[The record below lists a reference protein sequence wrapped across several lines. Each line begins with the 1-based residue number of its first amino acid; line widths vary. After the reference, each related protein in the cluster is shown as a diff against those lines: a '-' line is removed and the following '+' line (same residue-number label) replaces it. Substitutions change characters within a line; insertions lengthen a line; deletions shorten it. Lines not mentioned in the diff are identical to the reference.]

1 MKTMQENRA
10 LLSRLWAALPIL
22 CALGCGVVQKAYEPR
37 PVPAPLMPVE
47 ALASPRRAPVPP
59 TDGSI
64 WVPDQSENLFSGDKA
79 FRKGD
84 IVLVKVIQKNTG
96 TKQANTDTQRKS
108 TISAKI
114 KYALGL
120 EKSINKLTDYTNKN
134 ADGTTGPWDPNDLI
148 NAESNSTFKGEGS
161 TERSDALQATVSAI
175 VTDVLTNGNL
185 MIYGHQ
191 VVQVNNESSVLTVQ
205 GVVRPS
211 DISDSNEIDSSRIA
225 NADIQF
231 TGSGV
236 LTDKQHPG
244 WAVRVFD
251 WVWPF

>member
-1 MKTMQENRA
+1 MKTIQENRVFFCRSLA
-10 LLSRLWAALPIL
+10 VLLIMST
-22 CALGCGVVQKAYEPR
+22 LGCAVVKKAYEPN
-37 PVPAPLMPVE
+37 PVPAPILPVS
-47 ALASPRRAPVPP
+47 ALASPRRGPVPQ

-84 IVLVKVIQKNTG
+84 ILLVRVIQRNTG
-96 TKQANTDTQRKS
+96 TKQANTGTQRKS

-120 EKSINKLTDYTNKN
+120 EKTINDLTDYTNKN
-134 ADGTTGPWDPNDLI
+134 ADGTTGAWDPNDLI
-148 NAESNSTFKGEGS
+148 SAESSSEFKGQGS

-191 VVQVNNESSVLTVQ
+191 VVRLNNESSVLTVQ
-205 GVVRPS
+205 GIVRPS
-211 DISDSNEIDSSRIA
+211 DISDGNEIDSSRIA

-244 WAVRVFD
+244 LAVRVFD
-251 WVWPF
+251 WIWPF